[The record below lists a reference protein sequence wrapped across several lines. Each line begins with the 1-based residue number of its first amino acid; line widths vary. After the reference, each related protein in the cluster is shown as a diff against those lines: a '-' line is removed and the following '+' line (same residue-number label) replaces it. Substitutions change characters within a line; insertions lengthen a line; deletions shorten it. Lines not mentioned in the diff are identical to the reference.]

1 MHPSYADFYAV
12 NYAPYIQDLR
22 LIGGANPIG
31 MFIADQPPGDFPDE
45 PLQTYNLQLNISL
58 YCAANADIGVG
69 KNWVKLRNGD
79 ICLSPPDT
87 AATFDVITRSHLM
100 GLGIPKGIVENA
112 AAYLGVKNFNPE
124 SLLRSGHSDPV
135 IARLMKDCWYQGKG
149 DAPDGALF
157 VDANLMAI
165 AVRIVALSQKGAV
178 LSPPVRVA
186 DLTQQIVDHIADFVD
201 THIDAEIR
209 VATLAS
215 IANIPEYG
223 FARAFRAFTGLSPH
237 QWVMERRITHAALLL
252 RIKTHSVAEVAYAAG
267 FSSQA
272 HMTTVFAKRMGL
284 TPAVYRR
291 ENSR

>member
-1 MHPSYADFYAV
+1 MHASYADFYAA
-12 NYAPYIQDLR
+12 NYAPYMQDLR

-31 MFIADQPPGDFPDE
+31 IFIADQPPGEFPDE
-45 PLQTYNLQLNISL
+45 PLSTYNLQLNISL
-58 YCAANADIGVG
+58 HCAANADLGVG
-69 KNWVKLRNGD
+69 KHWVKLRNGD

-87 AATFDVITRSHLM
+87 AATYDVITRSHLM

-112 AAYLGVKNFNPE
+112 ADYLGVTNFNPE

-135 IARLMKDCWYQGKG
+135 IARLMKDCWSQGKSE
-149 DAPDGALF
+149 APDGALF

-165 AVRIVALSQKGAV
+165 AVRIVALSQKGA
-178 LSPPVRVA
+178 LLTPPAKVQDITQRV
-186 DLTQQIVDHIADFVD
+186 VDEIAHFVD

-209 VATLAS
+209 VATLANLAS
-215 IANIPEYG
+215 MTEYG

-237 QWVMERRITHAALLL
+237 QWVMERRIAHAARLL
-252 RIKTHSVAEVAYAAG
+252 RIKTQSVAEIAYAAG

-272 HMTTVFAKRMGL
+272 HMTTVFAKRMGV

-291 ENSR
+291 EASR